1 MTLPG
6 RNCIVSGSVAS
17 QIAGKCLSGKHLGTR
32 FTRHG
37 NVNERVLLVE
47 DDASLR
53 ETTTLLLE
61 RSGMVVTAE
70 GDGKAAID
78 RFHAEK
84 FDLLVLDIML
94 PGMDGLEICRT
105 IRQSSQVPIVMLTA
119 RAETSDLVA
128 GLELGADDYVTK
140 PFDGPELTARTRAVL
155 RRTNSEPHATTLE
168 YEGLVVD
175 PSAFR
180 ATKNG
185 QVLELSATE
194 FKLLVEL
201 MRNTDQVLT
210 REALLRRV
218 WEYDYMGDSRMVDM
232 AVKRL
237 RAKVEDEAAHPR
249 YISTVRGIGYR
260 FGAQ

>member
-1 MTLPG
+1 VK
-6 RNCIVSGSVAS
+6 RSNWRAR
-17 QIAGKCLSGKHLGTR
+17 LSKIELDTDD
-32 FTRHG
+32 
-37 NVNERVLLVE
+37 VNERVLLVE

-61 RSGMVVTAE
+61 RSGMTVTAE
-70 GDGKAAID
+70 SDGKAALD
-78 RFHAEK
+78 RFHSDA

-94 PGMDGLEICRT
+94 PSMDGLEICRMV
-105 IRQSSQVPIVMLTA
+105 RRESQVPIVMLTA
-119 RAETSDLVA
+119 RAETADLVA

-155 RRTNSEPHATTLE
+155 RRAGSEPHAMKLE
-168 YEGLVVD
+168 AGGIVVD

-194 FKLLVEL
+194 FKLLIEL
-201 MRNTDQVLT
+201 MRHPDQVLT
-210 REALLRRV
+210 REMLLQRV

-237 RAKVEDEAAHPR
+237 RAKIEDEPAHPQ

-260 FGAQ
+260 FGTP